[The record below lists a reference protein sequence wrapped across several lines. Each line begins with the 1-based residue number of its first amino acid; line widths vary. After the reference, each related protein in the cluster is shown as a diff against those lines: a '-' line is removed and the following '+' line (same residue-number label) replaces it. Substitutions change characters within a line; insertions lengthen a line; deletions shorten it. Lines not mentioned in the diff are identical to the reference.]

1 MRLARDSAR
10 ELLLAVWQ
18 GSGVGG
24 AGGGG
29 GGRGADGSDQNRC
42 AGGGW

>member
-1 MRLARDSAR
+1 MSPPWSLWEGWARTDAGR
-10 ELLLAVWQ
+10 EPYPPAEASPAKAQ

-29 GGRGADGSDQNRC
+29 
-42 AGGGW
+42 